1 MVKTVVS
8 ICFGRTQLHDG
19 DSFTARDKLGHVGH
33 YRVEGAAAKQ
43 GTIYVTLRAIGP
55 TLEERRRDVIRHN
68 KANRLYPL
76 AEDALD
82 LMEVEIAWFGER
94 KIRKMEETK

>member
-1 MVKTVVS
+1 MVS
-8 ICFGRTQLHDG
+8 INFGRTSLHDG
-19 DSFTARDKLGHVGH
+19 DSFTARDKLGHIGH
-33 YRVEGAAAKQ
+33 YRIEGATAKH
-43 GTIYVTLRAIGP
+43 GDIYVTLRAIGP
-55 TLEERRRDVIRHN
+55 TLEALRLDVIRHN

-94 KIRKMEETK
+94 KIRKMEETT